1 MSEFL
6 KNFRTAHSRYTG
18 NKRNNPYD
26 GHYYPAQERRNGN
39 DRRNEQ
45 AQPVG
50 KPSGTLMG
58 KIEDFIP
65 RLESLLEAI
74 TENQQYIIDLKERQT
89 QSGESMASA
98 FKDIVALLQSFS
110 GITLPQPAP
119 DQITHQNQDSDSVNP
134 IKSLENTEMKS
145 SADEKRDVIKIMKK
159 LRKKGGTY
167 KEIANF
173 LNENNIPT
181 FSNKGHWHAQ
191 TIHRLC
197 SRP

>member
-6 KNFRTAHSRYTG
+6 KNFRSTHSRYPG
-18 NKRNNPYD
+18 NKRNPYD
-26 GHYYPAQERRNGN
+26 GHYYPSQDRRNGN

-45 AQPVG
+45 PQSQG
-50 KPSGTLMG
+50 KQSGTIYDKL
-58 KIEDFIP
+58 EDFIP
-65 RLESLLEAI
+65 KLQSILETMA
-74 TENQQYIIDLKERQT
+74 ENQQYLIDLKERQAI
-89 QSGESMASA
+89 SGETLASA
-98 FKDIVALLQSFS
+98 FKELVSILRSS
-110 GITLPQPAP
+110 GSDTFNAP
-119 DQITHQNQDSDSVNP
+119 SHEYHTRESGEAAVSS
-134 IKSLENTEMKS
+134 IKDLEYTEMKS

-197 SRP
+197 SRQ

>member
-6 KNFRTAHSRYTG
+6 KNFRSTHSRYPG
-18 NKRNNPYD
+18 NKRSPYD

-39 DRRNEQ
+39 DRRNDQ
-45 AQPVG
+45 SKSTKQGGPD
-50 KPSGTLMG
+50 KL
-58 KIEDFIP
+58 EDFIP
-65 RLESLLEAI
+65 RLQSLLEAMVD
-74 TENQQYIIDLKERQT
+74 NQQYLIDLKERET
-89 QSGESMASA
+89 KSGETLASA
-98 FKDIVALLQSFS
+98 FTELVSILRSSGVNIPNTPSVSPHTQESGQTTAASIKD
-110 GITLPQPAP
+110 
-119 DQITHQNQDSDSVNP
+119 
-134 IKSLENTEMKS
+134 LEYTEMKS

-197 SRP
+197 SRQ

>member
-6 KNFRTAHSRYTG
+6 KNFRSTHSRYPG
-18 NKRNNPYD
+18 NKRSPYD

-39 DRRNEQ
+39 DRRND
-45 AQPVG
+45 QPKSTKTG
-50 KPSGTLMG
+50 NDKL
-58 KIEDFIP
+58 EDFIP
-65 RLESLLEAI
+65 KLQSLMETLVD
-74 TENQQYIIDLKERQT
+74 NQQYLIDLKERQT
-89 QSGESMASA
+89 KSGEILASA
-98 FKDIVALLQSFS
+98 FTELISILQASGVNIPNTPSVSPQAKESGQTTAASIKD
-110 GITLPQPAP
+110 
-119 DQITHQNQDSDSVNP
+119 
-134 IKSLENTEMKS
+134 LEYTEMKS

-197 SRP
+197 SRL